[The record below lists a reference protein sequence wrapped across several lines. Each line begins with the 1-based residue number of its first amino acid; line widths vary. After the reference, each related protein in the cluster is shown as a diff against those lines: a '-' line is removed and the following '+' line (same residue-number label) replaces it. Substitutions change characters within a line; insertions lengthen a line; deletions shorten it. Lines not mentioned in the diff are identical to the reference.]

1 LAERFKALVLK
12 TSEGANLPP
21 VRIWYYP
28 PKKLN
33 LLKGNS
39 MKQVIDNSEYNSKS
53 FFGCNDCTAYND
65 PRLCN
70 ELHNGS
76 GNECLGI
83 VWIKK
88 EDTVVKAAE
97 EITFAK
103 EQTSSSENIT
113 FSSSQI
119 AYLSEVF
126 GIDATEEVLKVSDGF
141 VKKSGKVWWKYQFGP
156 EHAKASEHWD
166 NIKGYPDL
174 YSVKEP
180 KYKVVYESNI
190 S

>member
-33 LLKGNS
+33 LLKGNNMTHREHYYNGMIFEPFDS
-39 MKQVIDNSEYNSKS
+39 YNSCE
-53 FFGCNDCTAYND
+53 GCYFEQNNGCQSVVTCTD
-65 PRLCN
+65 
-70 ELHNGS
+70 
-76 GNECLGI
+76 I
-83 VWIKK
+83 IWIKK

-97 EITFAK
+97 EITFTK

-113 FSSSQI
+113 FSSSQVK
-119 AYLSEVF
+119 YLSEVF

-141 VKKSGKVWWKYQFGP
+141 VKKSSKVWWKYEFGP
-156 EHAKASEHWD
+156 EHVKALEYWD
-166 NIKGYPDL
+166 NIKDYPDL

-180 KYKVVYESNI
+180 TYKVVYESNI